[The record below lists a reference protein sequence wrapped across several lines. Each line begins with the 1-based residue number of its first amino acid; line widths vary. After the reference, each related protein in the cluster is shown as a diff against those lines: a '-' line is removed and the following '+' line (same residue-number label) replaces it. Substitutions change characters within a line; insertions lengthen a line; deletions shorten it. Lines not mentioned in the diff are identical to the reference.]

1 MKTLNNAADNTKG
14 TTLTTDT
21 KGTSLSTD
29 ADLVKELLEL
39 AKGNNLVIPSKGS
52 ELDSLKNSVKYAT
65 TESVVIATVEGMKVP
80 LIVRSFIDDK
90 GNYYLSTK
98 PSNTF
103 GNTTEGTTFDS
114 EYFGTYLESV
124 RDNEPTTKRSINL
137 TDDELLTLG
146 NARVLINTFSNDLV
160 KFLTTKLSVAN
171 ASIPVLKE
179 SSKQVATTLN
189 SLESIKNSF
198 THNAIN
204 VYKVGLNP
212 LVETIN
218 QQVSNNLLTKELAD
232 SILSNQSKYIYTLE
246 VPKQTRVRSKA

>member
-21 KGTSLSTD
+21 KGSTLND

-52 ELDSLKNSVKYAT
+52 ELDSLKNSVKYQT
-65 TESVVIATVEGMKVP
+65 VESVVIANVEGMKVP

-114 EYFGTYLESV
+114 EYFMNYLESV

-137 TDDELLTLG
+137 SDDELLTLG
-146 NARVLINTFSNDLV
+146 NARVLVTTFSNDLV

-198 THNAIN
+198 SHNAIN

-212 LVETIN
+212 LVQTIN
-218 QQVSNNLLTKELAD
+218 DQVSSGLLTQDIANTILA
-232 SILSNQSKYIYTLE
+232 NQSKYIYTLE